1 MNRTLAILKPDC
13 VSRGLIGDVFQR
25 IETDR
30 FHIVAMKMVDLTPDQ
45 AKLFYQEHRERSF
58 FNKLIAFMT
67 ETPVIVAVLEK
78 ENAVEAF
85 RTLMGA
91 TDPAEA
97 AEGTIRHAH
106 AEDVTRNTVHGSDSD
121 QSAVREIHFF
131 FGEMEL
137 VRR

>member
-13 VSRGLIGDVFQR
+13 VSRGLIGDVLQR
-25 IETDR
+25 IENDG
-30 FHIVAMKMVDLTPDQ
+30 FHIIAMKMVDLTPNQ
-45 AKLFYQEHRERSF
+45 AQLFYREHRERSF
-58 FNKLIAFMT
+58 FNKLVAFMT
-67 ETPVIVAVLEK
+67 ETPVVVAVLEK

-85 RTLMGA
+85 RTLTGA

-97 AEGTIRHAH
+97 AQGTIRQAH